1 MTDLPDPDRSE
12 GAPHPRDTPAL
23 YGHQAAEAEFL
34 SAFAQGR
41 LHSGWLV
48 TGPQGIGKAT
58 LAYRIAAFLLG
69 DRAGG
74 MFGPPDTLDVPADDP
89 DLRLVRAGAH
99 PRLFVLRRG
108 LNDKGDGWKSQITVD
123 EARKLKGFFQLS
135 AADGGRRVVIVD
147 PADELNPNA
156 ANAILKLLE
165 EPPPLTTLL
174 LLAHQPA
181 RLLPTIRSRC
191 RVLRLAPLAP
201 PDLTAALVQAGAEPD
216 AGLSVLAAGSV
227 GTAIRLSL
235 AGGAALYAEI
245 VQLMTTLPRL
255 DRAAAG
261 RLAESCAGRG
271 ASDRFALF
279 LDLADLFLARL
290 ARAGI
295 MGPPVTEGAPG
306 EAALLA
312 RLAPDDAAARLWA
325 ATQQEL
331 QARARHGQA
340 VNLDPAG
347 LILDMLLR
355 IEEAARKAV
364 PA

>member
-1 MTDLPDPDRSE
+1 MSELPDSDSTQ
-12 GAPHPRDTPAL
+12 GAPHPRDTPVL
-23 YGHQAAEAEFL
+23 YGHAAAEAEFL
-34 SAFAQGR
+34 SAIAHDR
-41 LHSGWLV
+41 LHSGWLIS
-48 TGPQGIGKAT
+48 GPQGIGKAT

-69 DRAGG
+69 DRGGG
-74 MFGPPDTLDVPADDP
+74 MFGPPDSLDVAADDP
-89 DLRLVRAGAH
+89 DLRLIRAGAH
-99 PRLFVLRRG
+99 PRLFVLKRG
-108 LNDKGDGWKSQITVD
+108 PNDKGDGWKSQITVD

-165 EPPPLTTLL
+165 EPPPLVTLL

-191 RVLRLAPLAP
+191 RVLRLAPLGP
-201 PDLTAALVQAGAEPD
+201 EDLSAALTQAGAEPD

-245 VQLMTTLPRL
+245 VRLLETLPRL

-261 RLAESCAGRG
+261 RLADSCGGRG
-271 ASDRFALF
+271 AADRFALF

-295 MGPPVTEGAPG
+295 MGTPATEGAPG

-312 RLAPDDAAARLWA
+312 RLSPDDRAARHWA

-331 QARARHGQA
+331 QGRARHGQA

-355 IEEAARKAV
+355 IEEAARIAA